1 VADAPAATDT
11 APLAALVPAAAPVE
25 IITLPDDPAVDAPEL
40 NVNDPLIPAEPAPA
54 VFITKLPEDL
64 AVPVPV

>member
-1 VADAPAATDT
+1 
-11 APLAALVPAAAPVE
+11 LVPAAAPVE